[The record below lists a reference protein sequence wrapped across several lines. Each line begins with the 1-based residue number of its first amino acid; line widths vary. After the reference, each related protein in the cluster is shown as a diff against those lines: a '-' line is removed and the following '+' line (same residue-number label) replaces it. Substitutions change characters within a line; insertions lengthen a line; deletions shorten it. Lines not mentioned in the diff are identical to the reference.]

1 MSQVVWSQWEDLQVP
16 EGFIRLSPQNCDLKT
31 DDLKAI
37 TFFVPPYMT
46 GREGLLPSLK
56 MESLQTLQL
65 LMAGYEDALEFAKPG
80 VQLCNAR
87 GVHDASTAELAV
99 GLAIAVRRGFQDFI
113 RAQDRQ
119 EWINKRYSSLNDS
132 NIAIIGFGSIGQ
144 TIAKYLGVYD
154 VSITGYSRTGK
165 DGSKQISQFDA
176 DITNFDIVFLILP
189 LNSESNKFFNA
200 ERLSKMKDGAV
211 LINVARGAIVDTDA
225 LVKELNARRL
235 FAGLDVTDPEPLPK
249 GHPLWSA
256 PNCIIAP
263 HVGGNSSAFESRG
276 KRFIEKQLERL
287 ANGELLIN
295 KVN

>member
-16 EGFIRLSPQNCDLKT
+16 DGFIRLSPQNCDLKT
-31 DDLKAI
+31 DDLNAI

-56 MESLQTLQL
+56 MDNLQTLQL

-211 LINVARGAIVDTDA
+211 LINVARGVIVDTDA

-287 ANGELLIN
+287 AKGELLIN